1 MENKYNYM
9 SKDIRILDGP
19 LNDKERQIN
28 DITRRMINFEDNL
41 QINNRNLDD
50 KINCCERKTIEFG
63 AKSNEIEST

>member
-1 MENKYNYM
+1 MENKYNDM

-28 DITRRMINFEDNL
+28 YITRTMINFEDNL

-50 KINCCERKTIEFG
+50 KINLCERKTIEFG
-63 AKSNEIEST
+63 NKSNEIEST

>member
-1 MENKYNYM
+1 MENKYNDM

-19 LNDKERQIN
+19 LNDKERRIN

-50 KINCCERKTIEFG
+50 KINRYERKIIDFG
-63 AKSNEIEST
+63 TKSNEIEST